1 MAATAPR
8 TTKPAAAR
16 SVAPPRPKISSGSVV
31 KGTPGPAVK
40 LGNAAAAKDPR
51 FQKVMDKLD
60 KSVSKAKEHPSAKH
74 KAAEAAAAA
83 QPPPNEKLAGAQAQ
97 QVDTMKGAETKK
109 PDPDSFLTLLRAEIE
124 KAMPKKLGDT
134 EKFMKGDNK
143 AQLQGA
149 VTGNVNQQKADA
161 TGSIKAA
168 SDAKPD
174 PSGVPGSEATP
185 LPPTGAPPAPPAI
198 NAADAMPASK
208 PDAEVSLQKSKDEAN
223 QNLTKA
229 NVTPEQLRKAN
240 DPRFSAVL
248 TAKSAAEK
256 QSDSAPQKY
265 RADEQKTLGQAV
277 AKATTDEKHGL
288 TALQTTHGKS
298 TNSVKERQLAA
309 KAQDEAK
316 RKGVTDHIQG
326 IFDKTKQAVDNKL
339 NSLEQEVST
348 LFDKGLETA
357 MNAMTSYID
366 ERMHQWKLN
375 RYILN
380 PFGPALWL
388 KDKLLGLPDEVNA
401 FYIEGRK
408 RFTQALD
415 TVIVQIAK
423 LVDTRLK
430 EAKDTIASGQKEISD
445 YVQQQ
450 PKDLQAVAQAAEKE
464 MAGRFDELRQS
475 VDDKKNDLAQNL
487 AQRYKEA
494 SDKADAK
501 LKEMQAENKG
511 LVSVLKEKLGEVMKI
526 LTEFRDRIMGML
538 KQGKAA
544 IDLIV
549 ADPIGFLKNLLN
561 AVKQGLNQ
569 FVNNIWT
576 HIKAGFFAWL
586 FGSLAEAGI
595 SMPSDFSLGS
605 ILKLVLQ
612 ILGLT
617 YDRIRAKAVK
627 LIGERNVMLLEKAWE
642 LISALI
648 TGGPAALWEKMKE
661 YLANL
666 KEMVIDAIQD
676 WVVTS
681 VIKSA
686 ITKLA
691 TMFNPVGAII
701 QAIITIY
708 NTVMFFI
715 ERINQIL
722 DFVQAIINSVY
733 KIATGDIGSAA
744 NWVEQ
749 ALARTIPIIIGFL
762 ARLLG
767 LSGITEKIKGFIL
780 KIQSK
785 VDQAVDK
792 VIAKIVG
799 GIGKLFGKGK
809 EKGTEEALS
818 PDVQKRWLQGK
829 EAIDALSERSKST
842 PLKKADIEKELAR
855 IKTQYGFKEL
865 GAEHVGKDWTVH
877 AVMNPSETITVKG
890 DPVEAAGMEFLV
902 FNLPEGVIKIQ
913 EKVTGGEVEL
923 KEAMSDLRKLEV
935 LTKDLEL
942 DEGVA
947 LVLLRKAGIGGV
959 KQLLLSFAKE
969 KGGKDPLEFL
979 QGELERGM
987 TAMAAVAKPVPANIR
1002 AKLVFLGEDK
1012 SPLSKYALV
1021 YHEQKPGQFESST
1034 HREAQVTEYNFRIKG
1049 KRATAD
1055 IWPRGIVEVDDHGVV
1070 VKIWAVHKMLPGG
1083 ASRLE
1088 RMMREAGW
1096 PVNLRKD

>member
-16 SVAPPRPKISSGSVV
+16 SVAPPRPKISSAGVV

-51 FQKVMDKLD
+51 FQKVMDRLD

-134 EKFMKGDNK
+134 EKFMQGENK

-168 SDAKPD
+168 TDAKPD

-198 NAADAMPASK
+198 NAADAMPAPK
-208 PDAEVSLQKSKDEAN
+208 PDAEVSLQKSKDEAD
-223 QNLTKA
+223 QSLAKA

-256 QSDSAPQKY
+256 QADTAPQKY

-277 AKATTDEKHGL
+277 AKATNDEKHSL
-288 TALQTTHGKS
+288 TALQTAHGKS
-298 TNSVKERQLAA
+298 TNSVKERRLAA

-316 RKGVTDHIQG
+316 RKGVIDHIQG
-326 IFDKTKQAVDNKL
+326 IFNKTKQAVDNKL

-348 LFDKGLETA
+348 LFDKGLEAA
-357 MNAMTSYID
+357 MNAMTGYID
-366 ERMHQWKLN
+366 ALMHQWKLK

-401 FYIEGRK
+401 FYVEGRK

-464 MAGRFDELRQS
+464 MSSSFDELRQS

-501 LKEMQAENKG
+501 LKEMQDENKG
-511 LVSVLKEKLGEVMKI
+511 LLTKLKEKLAEIAKI
-526 LTEFRDRIMGML
+526 LGEFRERISGML
-538 KQGKAA
+538 KQGQNT
-544 IDLIV
+544 IMLIV
-549 ADPIGFLKNLLN
+549 AHPIDFLKNLIN
-561 AVKQGLNQ
+561 AIKKGISQ
-569 FVNNIWT
+569 FVDNIWT
-576 HIKAGFFAWL
+576 HLKAGFLSWL
-586 FGSLAEAGI
+586 FGSLAEMGI
-595 SMPSDFSLGS
+595 EMPKDFSLGS

-612 ILGLT
+612 VLGLT
-617 YDRIRAKAVK
+617 YLRIRAKAVK
-627 LIGERNVMLLEKAWE
+627 LVGERTVKILETA
-642 LISALI
+642 ADFVVAFV
-648 TGGPAALWEKMKE
+648 TGGAAALWEKVKE
-661 YLANL
+661 YLGNL
-666 KEMVIDAIQD
+666 KEMLINAVQD

-681 VIKSA
+681 VIKA
-686 ITKLA
+686 AVTKLIS
-691 TMFNPVGAII
+691 MFNPVGAII
-701 QAIITIY
+701 QAIMAIY

-722 DFVQAIINSVY
+722 DFVQAIISSVF
-733 KIATGDIGSAA
+733 KIATGDISSAA
-744 NWVEQ
+744 NWIEQ
-749 ALARTIPIIIGFL
+749 ALARAIPVIIGFL

-767 LSGITEKIKGFIL
+767 LSGITDKIKGFIL
-780 KIQSK
+780 KIQDK
-785 VDQAVDK
+785 VDKAIDL

-809 EKGTEEALS
+809 EKEKEDADPVHAAQVKAGLAAIDQEDEKLQKEGKAEQEDVEKVAVKVKKEHPVFKSITVVDKGTTWNYKYVAS
-818 PDVQKRWLQGK
+818 PDEEKTGPEQGVKFDKDGYLLAPEPFIVPAAKWGSARGRDGKTASQASIVKKYSDYAKDNKLTNQLTPRENVRKKWLDLVETGALPKLTKPK
-829 EAIDALSERSKST
+829 ENEQVDHI
-842 PLKKADIEKELAR
+842 IELQVAGTNTLDNLQLLDSSDNVSSRNTIYAR
-855 IKTQYGFKEL
+855 INNDDKKYNGNKKYK
-865 GAEHVGKDWTVH
+865 GK
-877 AVMNPSETITVKG
+877 IRYR
-890 DPVEAAGMEFLV
+890 
-902 FNLPEGVIKIQ
+902 
-913 EKVTGGEVEL
+913 KV
-923 KEAMSDLRKLEV
+923 
-935 LTKDLEL
+935 
-942 DEGVA
+942 
-947 LVLLRKAGIGGV
+947 KAG
-959 KQLLLSFAKE
+959 
-969 KGGKDPLEFL
+969 
-979 QGELERGM
+979 
-987 TAMAAVAKPVPANIR
+987 
-1002 AKLVFLGEDK
+1002 
-1012 SPLSKYALV
+1012 
-1021 YHEQKPGQFESST
+1021 
-1034 HREAQVTEYNFRIKG
+1034 
-1049 KRATAD
+1049 
-1055 IWPRGIVEVDDHGVV
+1055 
-1070 VKIWAVHKMLPGG
+1070 
-1083 ASRLE
+1083 
-1088 RMMREAGW
+1088 
-1096 PVNLRKD
+1096 